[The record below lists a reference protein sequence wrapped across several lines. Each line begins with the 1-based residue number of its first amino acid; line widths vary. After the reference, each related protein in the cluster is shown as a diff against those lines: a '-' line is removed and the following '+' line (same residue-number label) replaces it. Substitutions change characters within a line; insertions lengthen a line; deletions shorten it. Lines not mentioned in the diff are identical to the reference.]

1 MYKLEKVFGE
11 MPPRDMLL
19 NENDPWKVR
28 QQKSLHVL
36 NYLLD
41 KNNEDEINELVQTMI
56 QFEYDVIY
64 FSFLISVLCF
74 YFMFLPF
81 NSIIF
86 FFQEEEAEEDEDE
99 KQRAKTLRQ
108 KKLNKLSHFFGNTLS
123 EKILV

>member
-86 FFQEEEAEEDEDE
+86 FFR
-99 KQRAKTLRQ
+99 KRKL
-108 KKLNKLSHFFGNTLS
+108 KKMKMKNKELKLFVKRN
-123 EKILV
+123 